1 MRTTALAEYMT
12 NMLTELN
19 RFSVGLEPTFRTLDY
34 VRQNSSTGFPPYD
47 IERLSENQYRLT
59 MAVAGYTA
67 EDIEI
72 VQEDTLLTITGR
84 AATNTSREYLFKGIA
99 QRQFRRS
106 FWLDNWVKVSG
117 TRLENGIL
125 TLDFQ
130 QEIPEAHQPR
140 KIPVGFQTPALA
152 KTQTQG

>member
-1 MRTTALAEYMT
+1 MRSNSLTEYMT

-47 IERLSENQYRLT
+47 IERNGEQSYRLT
-59 MAVAGYTA
+59 MAVAGYTPD
-67 EDIEI
+67 DIEI
-72 VQEDTLLTITGR
+72 VQEDKLLTISGH
-84 AATNTSREYLFKGIA
+84 AATASNREYLFKGIA

-125 TLDFQ
+125 TVDFQ
-130 QEIPEAHQPR
+130 QEIPEAHQAR
-140 KIPVGFQTPALA
+140 KIPVGFQAPELA
-152 KTQTQG
+152 KSQTHG

>member
-1 MRTTALAEYMT
+1 MLADYMT
-12 NMLTELN
+12 TMLTELN

-47 IERLSENQYRLT
+47 LERLCETQYRLT

-67 EDIEI
+67 DDIEI

-84 AATNTSREYLFKGIA
+84 AATSPSREYLFKGIA

-106 FWLDNWVKVSG
+106 FWLDNWVKVLG

-125 TLDFQ
+125 TVDFQ
-130 QEIPEAHQPR
+130 QELPLAHQPR
-140 KIPVGFQTPALA
+140 KIPVGFQAPELA
-152 KTQTQG
+152 KSPTQD

>member
-1 MRTTALAEYMT
+1 MRTNALAEYMT
-12 NMLTELN
+12 NMITELN
-19 RFSVGLEPTFRTLDY
+19 RFSVGMEPTFRTLDY

-67 EDIEI
+67 DDIEI
-72 VQEDTLLTITGR
+72 VQEDTLLTITGH
-84 AATNTSREYLFKGIA
+84 AATSHSREYLFKGIA

-125 TLDFQ
+125 TVDFQ
-130 QEIPEAHQPR
+130 QEIPEAHLPR
-140 KIPVGFQTPALA
+140 KIPVGFSSPALA
-152 KTQTQG
+152 KPETQG

>member
-1 MRTTALAEYMT
+1 MRTNALAEYMNT
-12 NMLTELN
+12 MLTELN

-59 MAVAGYTA
+59 MAVAGYSA
-67 EDIEI
+67 DDIEI
-72 VQEDTLLTITGR
+72 VQEDTLLTISGR
-84 AATNTSREYLFKGIA
+84 AANANSREYLFKGIA

-125 TLDFQ
+125 TVDFQ
-130 QEIPEAHQPR
+130 QEIPEAHQAR
-140 KIPVGFQTPALA
+140 KIPVGFQAPTLA
-152 KTQTQG
+152 KQETQG

>member
-1 MRTTALAEYMT
+1 MRNTSLAEYMT

-47 IERLSENQYRLT
+47 IERITDNQYRLT

-72 VQEDTLLTITGR
+72 VQEDTLLTIAGH
-84 AATNTSREYLFKGIA
+84 AANTASRDYLFKGIA

-106 FWLDNWVKVSG
+106 FWLDNWVKVSS
-117 TRLENGIL
+117 TQLENGIL
-125 TLDFQ
+125 TVDFVK
-130 QEIPEAHQPR
+130 EIPEAHQPR
-140 KIPVGFQTPALA
+140 KIPVGFHAPALA
-152 KTQTQG
+152 KSEVAG